1 MSVVRAG
8 DLIHRVTVQETVRS
22 DDGAGGHT
30 LSFVGRAT
38 VSARVM
44 GTGGREVME
53 AKKLNPKITHVV
65 RMRWRSDV
73 DATQRLLFDG
83 RALNIVAAYDP
94 DGMRTELLVQC
105 EEDASP

>member
-8 DLIHRVTVQETVRS
+8 DLIHRVVVQDTVRT
-22 DDGAGGHT
+22 DDGAGGHV

-44 GTGGREVME
+44 GSGGREVME
-53 AKKLNPKITHVV
+53 AKKLNPTVTHVV

-73 DATQRLLFDG
+73 DATKRLLFVG
-83 RALNIVAAYDP
+83 RALNILAAHDP
-94 DGMRTELLVQC
+94 DGMRTELVLQC
-105 EEDASP
+105 EEVVAQ